1 MLTRRDW
8 IAGSAGTFLLSAL
21 GGARGEEAP
30 TPADASKDVLI
41 ALAGKKPLIK
51 RSFRPPNFET
61 PLADLRHPFTANDAF
76 FVRYHLAVI
85 PEIESRTWRLRAGGA
100 STTRPLEL
108 SLDDLKRRFERV
120 TLPAINQCSG
130 NRRGLFSPRVPGVQ
144 WGNGAMGHALW
155 SGVRLRDV
163 LRKCGLHA
171 DALEVVFDGAD
182 SALLPQTPDFQ
193 KSLPID
199 RALDENTLIAFEMN
213 GRPLPHFNG
222 APARL
227 VVPGWTATYWV
238 KHLTDIRV
246 ESQRFDGFWMK
257 GAYRIPTGAFPG
269 ARFASQETPET
280 TPITQIL
287 VNSLI
292 TSPTPDARL
301 THNKPAELS
310 GWAWDGGTG
319 ISAVEV
325 SMDASVNWR
334 AAALDKDL
342 GRFAWRG
349 FRFALDTSRPGP
361 LAVAV
366 RATSRAGEQQ
376 PEKLTV
382 NPGGYHDNKIL
393 SLALEVV

>member
-1 MLTRRDW
+1 
-8 IAGSAGTFLLSAL
+8 
-21 GGARGEEAP
+21 
-30 TPADASKDVLI
+30 
-41 ALAGKKPLIK
+41 
-51 RSFRPPNFET
+51 
-61 PLADLRHPFTANDAF
+61 
-76 FVRYHLAVI
+76 
-85 PEIESRTWRLRAGGA
+85 
-100 STTRPLEL
+100 
-108 SLDDLKRRFERV
+108 
-120 TLPAINQCSG
+120 
-130 NRRGLFSPRVPGVQ
+130 
-144 WGNGAMGHALW
+144 MGHATW

-171 DALEVVFDGAD
+171 DALEVVLDGAD
-182 SALLPQTPDFQ
+182 SARLPQTPDFQ

-246 ESQRFDGFWMK
+246 QAQPFDGFWMK

-287 VNSLI
+287 VNSLV
-292 TSPTPDARL
+292 TSPTPEARL
-301 THNKPAELS
+301 THNRPAELS

-319 ISAVEV
+319 ISAVDV
-325 SMDASVNWR
+325 SMDAGLKWR

-349 FRFALDTSRPGP
+349 FRFPLDTSRSGP
-361 LAVAV
+361 LALAV
-366 RATSRAGEQQ
+366 RATSRGGERQ

-382 NPGGYHDNKIL
+382 NPAGYHDNKIL